1 MMGGFD
7 LVSCFLA
14 VSDVGDGGWWRLL
27 EVEVMA
33 TVGSG
38 VGDGAVDDVGDGG
51 GGGGGGLAVA
61 AARTASGGWW
71 LMAVPTG

>member
-1 MMGGFD
+1 MMMGVLVSREIIAD
-7 LVSCFLA
+7 LISCFLA

-38 VGDGAVDDVGDGG
+38 VGDGDG
-51 GGGGGGLAVA
+51 
-61 AARTASGGWW
+61 W
-71 LMAVPTG
+71 